1 VAAVSAA
8 TSSASSAATG
18 RDTYAR
24 LWRWHFYAA
33 FLVIPFVLWQSVTG
47 TLYLWHEELADRQ
60 HAALRFVEPR
70 AERASYADQ
79 LAAARLAVPDARVSH
94 VVIPDE
100 PRRATMVVM
109 QGANGLPEPVFL
121 DPYDGRVLGRVDGTG
136 WLPGLTRALH
146 GGWPLGDWGS
156 YLLEL
161 GASWAIVMVLT
172 GLYLWWPRQAR
183 GLAGVLYPRLR
194 AGPRV
199 LWRDLHAVTG
209 VWISLVLLGFLA
221 TALPWTKLWGGE
233 ILGPVQRALGQSPPA
248 AASFGPVPYRST
260 TGAGSREHSLDEIVG
275 IARREGLTAT
285 LHVRLGRGEQPI
297 SVRSS
302 AARASDERQLLID
315 RGTGAVLARAD
326 WADMPPLARAIA
338 TGVDLHEGRL
348 FGRANQWVNTAI
360 TATLVWLAVSGFVG
374 WYRRRPAGGLSAPPR
389 LDRRVARPV
398 LVAGI
403 VLCTALPLLGTS
415 VLLLWLLD
423 RALAVRGRDG
433 ATPA

>member
-1 VAAVSAA
+1 MSAEA
-8 TSSASSAATG
+8 TDIRGSATG

-33 FLVIPFVLWQSVTG
+33 FLVIPFVLWQSITG

-60 HAALRFVEPR
+60 HAELRFVEPR
-70 AERASYADQ
+70 ATRASYADQ
-79 LAAARLAVPDARVSH
+79 LTAAQIALPNGRVSH
-94 VVIPDE
+94 VVIPDD

-109 QGANGLPEPVFL
+109 QGANGLPAPVFL

-183 GLAGVLYPRLR
+183 GLAGVLYPRLS
-194 AGPRV
+194 AGSRV

-209 VWISLVLLGFLA
+209 VWIALVLLAFLA

-233 ILGPVQRALGQSPPA
+233 ILGPVQRALGQAPPA

-260 TGAGSREHSLDEIVG
+260 TNAGTRERSLDEIVA
-275 IARREGLTAT
+275 IARLEGLDGT
-285 LHVRLGRGEQPI
+285 LHVRPLRGDQPI
-297 SVRSS
+297 SVRSA

-315 RGTGAVLARAD
+315 RGTGAVLAHSR
-326 WADMPPLARAIA
+326 WADVPPLARAIA

-374 WYRRRPAGGLSAPPR
+374 WYRRRPAGSLSAPPR
-389 LDRRVARPV
+389 VDRRVARPV
-398 LVAGI
+398 VVAGI
-403 VLCTALPLLGTS
+403 VLCAALPLLGAS
-415 VLLLWLLD
+415 VMLLWLLD
-423 RALAVRGRDG
+423 RVLRVWRRGS

>member
-1 VAAVSAA
+1 MSMSTVDESG
-8 TSSASSAATG
+8 AATG

-24 LWRWHFYAA
+24 LWRWHFFAA
-33 FLVIPFVLWQSVTG
+33 FLVIPFVLWQSITG

-70 AERASYADQ
+70 PQQASYADQ
-79 LAAARLAVPDARVSH
+79 LSIAQLAVPGGRLSH
-94 VVIPDE
+94 VVIPDD

-109 QGANGLPEPVFL
+109 QGANGLPEPVFV
-121 DPYDGRVLGRVDGTG
+121 DPYDGEVLGHVRGTH
-136 WLPGLTRALH
+136 WLPGLSRALH
-146 GGWPLGDWGS
+146 GGWPLGNWGS

-183 GLAGVLYPRLR
+183 GLAGVLYPRLA
-194 AGPRV
+194 AGSRV

-233 ILGPVQRALGQSPPA
+233 ILGPVQRALGQAAPA
-248 AASFGPVPYRST
+248 AASFGPVPYSST
-260 TGAGSREHSLDEIVG
+260 AGPGTRARSLDEVIA
-275 IARREGLTAT
+275 IARREGLAGT
-285 LHVRLGRGEQPI
+285 LHVRLGRGAQPI

-302 AARASDERQLLID
+302 AARANEERQLLID

-326 WADMPPLARAIA
+326 WSDMPPLARAIA

-348 FGRANQWVNTAI
+348 FGRANQWVNTLI
-360 TATLVWLAVSGFVG
+360 TAILVWLAVSGFVG
-374 WYRRRPAGGLSAPPR
+374 WYRRRPNGGLAAPPR
-389 LDRRVARPV
+389 VHRALARP
-398 LVAGI
+398 LRFAGLA
-403 VLCTALPLLGTS
+403 LCTVLPLLGLS
-415 VLLLWLLD
+415 VAMLWLLD
-423 RALAVRGRDG
+423 RVAWRSRPVAARR
-433 ATPA
+433 

>member
-1 VAAVSAA
+1 MSV
-8 TSSASSAATG
+8 ASSDELGAPTA

-33 FLVIPFVLWQSVTG
+33 FLVIPFVLWQSITG

-60 HAALRFVEPR
+60 HAELRFVEPR
-70 AERASYADQ
+70 TQRASYADQ
-79 LAAARLAVPDARVSH
+79 LAAAQSAVTGGRVSH
-94 VVIPDE
+94 VVIPDD

-121 DPYDGRVLGRVDGTG
+121 DPYDGRVLGHVGGTS

-146 GGWPLGDWGS
+146 GGWPLGHWGS

-172 GLYLWWPRQAR
+172 GLYLWWPRHAG
-183 GLAGVLYPRLR
+183 GLAGVLYPRLA
-194 AGPRV
+194 AGSRV

-233 ILGPVQRALGQSPPA
+233 ILGPVQRALGQAAPP
-248 AASFGPVPYRST
+248 AASFGPVPYSST
-260 TGAGSREHSLDEIVG
+260 SGPGTRERSLDEVIA
-275 IARREGLTAT
+275 IARGEGLTQT

-302 AARASDERQLLID
+302 AARANDERQLLID
-315 RGTGAVLARAD
+315 RGTGTVLAHAD
-326 WADMPPLARAIA
+326 WTDMPPLARAIA

-360 TATLVWLAVSGFVG
+360 TAILVWLAVSGFVG
-374 WYRRRPAGGLSAPPR
+374 WYRRRPNGGLAAPPR
-389 LDRRVARPV
+389 VHRRIGRP
-398 LVAGI
+398 LLGAGL
-403 VLCTALPLLGTS
+403 VLCIALPLLGLS
-415 VLLLWLLD
+415 VTLLWLFD
-423 RALAVRGRDG
+423 TLARPRRT
-433 ATPA
+433 ATPYA

>member
-1 VAAVSAA
+1 MSAA
-8 TSSASSAATG
+8 ASAPAVATTG

-60 HAALRFVEPR
+60 HAELRFVEPR
-70 AERASYADQ
+70 PERTSYADQ
-79 LAAARLAVPDARVSH
+79 LAVAGILVPDGRVSH
-94 VVIPDE
+94 VVIPDD

-109 QGANGLPEPVFL
+109 RGANGLPEPVFV
-121 DPYDGRVLGRVDGTG
+121 DPYSGQVLGHVGGTS

-172 GLYLWWPRQAR
+172 GLYLWWPRHAR
-183 GLAGVLYPRLR
+183 GLAGVLYPRFTL
-194 AGPRV
+194 GTRV

-209 VWISLVLLGFLA
+209 VWLSLVLLAFLA

-233 ILGPVQRALGQSPPA
+233 ILAPVQRALGQSAPP
-248 AASFGPVPYRST
+248 AASFGPVPYAST
-260 TGAGSREHSLDEIVG
+260 TGQDTRERTLDEVVA
-275 IARREGLTAT
+275 IARREGLVQT

-297 SVRSS
+297 SVRSV
-302 AARASDERQLLID
+302 AARAQDERQLLID
-315 RGTGAVLARAD
+315 RGTGSVLARAD
-326 WADMPPLARAIA
+326 WNDMPPIARAIA
-338 TGVDLHEGRL
+338 LGVDLHEGRL

-360 TATLVWLAVSGFVG
+360 TAALVWLAVSGFVG
-374 WYRRRPAGGLSAPPR
+374 WYRRRPEGGLAEPPR
-389 LDRRVARPV
+389 VNRALGRPV
-398 LVAGI
+398 IAVGAGLCLV
-403 VLCTALPLLGTS
+403 LPLLGLS
-415 VLLLWLLD
+415 VLLLWTVD
-423 RALAVRGRDG
+423 AAVRRYRV
-433 ATPA
+433 PVR

>member
-1 VAAVSAA
+1 MSVASPDVLGAPA
-8 TSSASSAATG
+8 G

-33 FLVIPFVLWQSVTG
+33 FLVIPFVLWQSITG

-60 HAALRFVEPR
+60 HAKLRFVEPR
-70 AERASYADQ
+70 AQRTSYADQ
-79 LAAARLAVPDARVSH
+79 LAAAQAAVPGGRVSH
-94 VVIPDE
+94 VVIPDD

-121 DPYDGRVLGRVDGTG
+121 DPYDGEVLGRVGGTS

-146 GGWPLGDWGS
+146 GGWPLGNSGS

-172 GLYLWWPRQAR
+172 GLYLWWPRHAR
-183 GLAGVLYPRLR
+183 GLAGVVYPRLA
-194 AGPRV
+194 AGSRV

-233 ILGPVQRALGQSPPA
+233 ILGPVQRALGQAAPP
-248 AASFGPVPYRST
+248 AASFGPVPYAST
-260 TGAGSREHSLDEIVG
+260 SGPGTRERSLDEVIA
-275 IARREGLTAT
+275 IARSEGLTQT

-302 AARASDERQLLID
+302 AARANDERQLLID

-326 WADMPPLARAIA
+326 WTDMPPLARAIA

-360 TATLVWLAVSGFVG
+360 TAILVWLAVSGFVG
-374 WYRRRPAGGLSAPPR
+374 WYRRRPNGGLAAPPPVH
-389 LDRRVARPV
+389 RRIARP
-398 LVAGI
+398 LLGAGL
-403 VLCTALPLLGTS
+403 VLCIALPLLGIS
-415 VLLLWLLD
+415 VALLWLSD
-423 RALAVRGRDG
+423 AIARRWRNM